1 MADAG
6 LVKMKD
12 EPERRRN
19 INLKWLRALMSN
31 SAGGSKYIA
40 TEICISMRLNDV
52 VLPVAASGKYFV
64 HFIK

>member
-12 EPERRRN
+12 EPERRN

-52 VLPVAASGKYFV
+52 MLPVAASGKYFV

>member
-12 EPERRRN
+12 EPERRN

-31 SAGGSKYIA
+31 SAGGSKSIA
-40 TEICISMRLNDV
+40 TEICISVRLNDV
-52 VLPVAASGKYFV
+52 MLPVAASGKYFV

>member
-12 EPERRRN
+12 EPERRN
-19 INLKWLRALMSN
+19 INLKWLRGLMSN